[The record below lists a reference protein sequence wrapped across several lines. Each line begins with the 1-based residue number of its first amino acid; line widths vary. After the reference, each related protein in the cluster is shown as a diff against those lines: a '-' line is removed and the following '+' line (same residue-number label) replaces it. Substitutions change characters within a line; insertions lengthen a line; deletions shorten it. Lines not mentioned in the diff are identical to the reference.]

1 MATRPRIVAR
11 SSAQLF
17 SFSSYADD
25 LVTGVCGVVETYRGL
40 QRLHVASRLMT
51 VFCCVAGFMGARPR
65 MVARPRASVNAT
77 RRATV
82 MA

>member
-11 SSAQLF
+11 SSAQF
-17 SFSSYADD
+17 SSFSSYGMTSFT
-25 LVTGVCGVVETYRGL
+25 VSGVVEITEGCSACTF
-40 QRLHVASRLMT
+40 ASRLMT

-65 MVARPRASVNAT
+65 MVARSRASVNAT